1 MNCRDIIERY
11 VHPGSEHFD
20 GMVSTRRHES
30 DRRDRAGTCLL
41 GKLSVL
47 LIAGA
52 LCAAAPAAD
61 SGKPVARVPIL
72 GWHSIPEDQLSMDR
86 FRQLADMGLTHSLM
100 HYSPAGNARALDL
113 AAETG
118 VQLFVGDR
126 RFAQPGEELKQ
137 AAQAYRDHPALA
149 GYLLRDEPSVGDFAA
164 LAASRDALEAV
175 DPDHWS
181 YVNLFPTYASSAQ
194 LGCETYPGHVRRFFL
209 EFRPE
214 VLSFD
219 HYPILEGDQLRR
231 DFFQNLEWIRQ
242 ISLEFETPFW
252 AFALTCPHRPY
263 PMPTLGHIRFQTWSN
278 FAYGAKGLQYFTYW
292 TPRPGT
298 WDFHDAPIRLD
309 GTCSPTW
316 DLLKAFNQEV
326 QACADILLDSRVVAV
341 YHTEPLPAGT
351 RRLDVSSPF
360 SRIDGGEAVVGL
372 HQMPDGKR
380 YALVVNRSFNKAVT
394 LRLTLQDW
402 VRDVDWTQRAEG
414 VEFVGVAERQITL
427 RCEPGAAGF
436 LHLNASSKAIP
447 GIGRLAA
454 RDTTDRT
461 GACWGL

>member
-1 MNCRDIIERY
+1 
-11 VHPGSEHFD
+11 
-20 GMVSTRRHES
+20 MVGTRRHES
-30 DRRDRAGTCLL
+30 GRRNRAATRFLE
-41 GKLSVL
+41 KVSVL
-47 LIAGA
+47 LVAA
-52 LCAAAPAAD
+52 AFCAAAPAAD
-61 SGKPVARVPIL
+61 SAKPTACVPIV
-72 GWHSIPEDQLSMDR
+72 GWHSIPEEELSIDR

-113 AAETG
+113 AAQTG
-118 VQLFVGDR
+118 VKLFVGDR
-126 RFAQPGEELKQ
+126 RFAQPGDELKQ

-149 GYLLRDEPSVGDFAA
+149 GYLLRDEPSVKDFAA
-164 LAASRDALEAV
+164 LAGSRDALGAV
-175 DPDHWS
+175 DPAHWS

-194 LGCETYPGHVRRFFL
+194 LGCETYPEHVRRFFL

-219 HYPILEGDQLRR
+219 HYPILEGDQFRG

-242 ISLEFETPFW
+242 ISQEFGTPFW

-316 DLLKAFNQEV
+316 DLLKAFNREV
-326 QACADILLDSRVVAV
+326 QACADILLDSRVVGV

-351 RRLDVSSPF
+351 RGLDVSSPF

-372 HQMPDGKR
+372 HQLPDGRR
-380 YALVVNRSFNKAVT
+380 YALVVNRSFNEAVT

-402 VRDVDWTQRAEG
+402 VRDVGWTRRAGG
-414 VEFVGVAERQITL
+414 VEFLGVADRQVTL
-427 RCEPGAAGF
+427 RFEPGAAGF
-436 LHLNASSKAIP
+436 LHLNVSSEAI
-447 GIGRLAA
+447 RYA
-454 RDTTDRT
+454 D
-461 GACWGL
+461 